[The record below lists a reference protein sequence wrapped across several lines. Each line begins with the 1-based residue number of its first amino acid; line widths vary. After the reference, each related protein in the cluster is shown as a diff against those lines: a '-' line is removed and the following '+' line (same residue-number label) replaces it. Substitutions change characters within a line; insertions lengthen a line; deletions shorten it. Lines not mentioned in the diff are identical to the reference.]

1 MAQIKRKTR
10 KRISKQLKKLVKRHG
25 AERALALVTG
35 IVSSLVTDA
44 AEKIAKKEKSAKG
57 EKSAKKKKK
66 AKEPAPAGKRESKHT
81 AS

>member
-10 KRISKQLKKLVKRHG
+10 KKISKQLNKLVKRHG

-44 AEKIAKKEKSAKG
+44 AEKTAKKEKSAKG

-66 AKEPAPAGKRESKHT
+66 AKEPAPAGKRESKHP
-81 AS
+81 AN